1 MKRTKKVMTDL
12 QNKQLRIIS
21 ENAIKK
27 QRKMDEYLDSAT
39 ATSTRFEMRTGIQQ
53 KNSKQEDLKD
63 VDKYFSIV
71 IPTMWKSDKIF
82 KMLSIYEK
90 FEYVKEIIIIDNN
103 PQAKTIDL
111 TEYKKVK
118 YYTKGENIY
127 VNPAWNW
134 GYSLSNHN
142 LILAND
148 DIIIDNFDN
157 VMKLISSS
165 DYDIIGIGI
174 PRVIYSDEY
183 QNDNDENVKIY
194 SINEFPKMGYGYFM
208 FIKKY
213 IYIPDQLK
221 IWYGDKIL
229 FDANKKRGI
238 IKNANISFDKG
249 KTINSNNSLLR
260 ENIAKK
266 DIEIY
271 ESLTKTSNSLNIIIR
286 TSRRPLFFEKCIN
299 SIRKNYS
306 NAKLYITIDDIKD
319 LEYVKKYARD
329 FDYNYYLIDKEIIKN
344 ICEKISI
351 EKSSFIYNYY
361 FNVVK
366 PYLNGWCLF
375 LDDDDELLIKPEF
388 NENNIKNIYLYKIDI
403 GIKIVPSV
411 NNFGNFPI
419 INDISG
425 LGIIFHSS
433 QMVDWKPQR
442 TGDYSFISE
451 MYQNNNSIWIDKI
464 LSKTQVGGNFGK
476 RNDLNEF
483 YKTR

>member
-1 MKRTKKVMTDL
+1 M
-12 QNKQLRIIS
+12 
-21 ENAIKK
+21 
-27 QRKMDEYLDSAT
+27 
-39 ATSTRFEMRTGIQQ
+39 
-53 KNSKQEDLKD
+53 
-63 VDKYFSIV
+63 
-71 IPTMWKSDKIF
+71 
-82 KMLSIYEK
+82 KML
-90 FEYVKEIIIIDNN
+90 
-103 PQAKTIDL
+103 
-111 TEYKKVK
+111 K
-118 YYTKGENIY
+118 YIQLMNFLKWVMDILC
-127 VNPAWNW
+127 
-134 GYSLSNHN
+134 SLKN
-142 LILAND
+142 
-148 DIIIDNFDN
+148 
-157 VMKLISSS
+157 
-165 DYDIIGIGI
+165 
-174 PRVIYSDEY
+174 
-183 QNDNDENVKIY
+183 
-194 SINEFPKMGYGYFM
+194 
-208 FIKKY
+208 

-249 KTINSNNSLLR
+249 KTINSDNCLLR